1 MGYDFRAKN
10 QHHSFI
16 PMLGIYYANEL
27 TTYPDVNDRG
37 GLVLIKNNLEMIG
50 IGISL
55 QYLYNFNNG
64 ISLGLNASGCL
75 AYQYGPLYF
84 TAMPVVC
91 FQLY

>member
-1 MGYDFRAKN
+1 MGYDFRTKN

-16 PMLGIYYANEL
+16 PMLGIYYSSQL
-27 TTYPDVNDRG
+27 ITYPLGTDDG
-37 GLVLIKNNLEMIG
+37 GLELKEDNWESVG
-50 IGISL
+50 IDISL

-64 ISLGLNASGCL
+64 ISVGLNASGCL
-75 AYQYGPLYF
+75 AYQYGPVYF